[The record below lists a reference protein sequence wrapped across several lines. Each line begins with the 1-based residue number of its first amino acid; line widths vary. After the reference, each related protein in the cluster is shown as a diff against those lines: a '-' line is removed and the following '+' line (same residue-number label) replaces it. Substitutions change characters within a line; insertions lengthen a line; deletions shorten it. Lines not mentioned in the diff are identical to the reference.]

1 MIGPAKIII
10 LLSNV
15 AGQGFSN
22 SLAKSPSGSSTWE
35 WDAVVVGV
43 VAAELLTELS
53 PEWGRRGELSVGGRG
68 DSMSCALPLV
78 LLLVVVPLM
87 MDVMCV
93 CVCV

>member
-1 MIGPAKIII
+1 
-10 LLSNV
+10 V
-15 AGQGFSN
+15 
-22 SLAKSPSGSSTWE
+22 
-35 WDAVVVGV
+35 VVVGV

-93 CVCV
+93 CMCVCVYVWGEMGMHSQIERMIVKPAD